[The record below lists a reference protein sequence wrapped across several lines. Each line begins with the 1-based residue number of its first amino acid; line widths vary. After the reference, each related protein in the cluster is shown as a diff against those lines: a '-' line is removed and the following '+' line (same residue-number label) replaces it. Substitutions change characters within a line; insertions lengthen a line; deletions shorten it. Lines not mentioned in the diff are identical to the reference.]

1 MKMEK
6 VHARMTREAAVKE
19 AQRIADETGI
29 YMLVL
34 VDKNRSSN
42 PYEAAYFPATIDELN
57 NAQDAFLLAAGFGPR
72 K

>member
-1 MKMEK
+1 MARLDLQHPRGFYREGMKMEK

-34 VDKNRSSN
+34 VDKN
-42 PYEAAYFPATIDELN
+42 
-57 NAQDAFLLAAGFGPR
+57 
-72 K
+72 

>member
-1 MKMEK
+1 MEN
-6 VHARMTREAAVKE
+6 VTTRMTREAAVKE

-34 VDKNRSSN
+34 FDKNRSGS
-42 PYEAAYFPATIDELN
+42 PSEAAYFPATIEELN
-57 NAQDAFLLAAGFGPR
+57 TSQDGLLLAAGFGPR